1 MTLLAWFVVWTIL
14 AGVAG
19 AILWIARVLERVAR
33 PLEPEWI
40 WWACRVYF
48 GLLAIGAATATVVG
62 AGEGGLRLLGAEDR
76 PEWTLWLVFAVP
88 LALALVVAAL
98 AGLGTMGLIQA
109 GLAVVRR
116 KSLHTRLTIARLAA
130 AITLTL
136 AFVALAVITV
146 PATIIFGSAVLM
158 SLGARAR
165 SQRVTLLWM
174 LSAATQT
181 RRPLPAE
188 LQAWA
193 EASRGK
199 QRGRLELAAEILE
212 QGRPLS
218 DALDLARLLPAY
230 CFPRLHLAEKIGTVP
245 ETLADLAR
253 EETERLNPVGETASP
268 FVLAAYLS
276 FLPTVSFLIVGFVMY
291 YIIPKFKKIF
301 EDFNTELPSIT
312 IGLITVS
319 DNFVN
324 YWYLFS
330 PPLVLICAAAAAV
343 GTLTLYFPWMDF
355 RRRFVDPWIV
365 RLAMTDVM
373 RNLAHQLRCRRPVP
387 EALHDVGHY
396 CINWTVR
403 IRLNHVREMILGG
416 RDLWVE
422 LAEARLI
429 TRRELAVLQ
438 SARQTGHPDW
448 GLVELA
454 RRRELAWSQPFAW
467 VMTVLRVMVPLVL
480 GIFVAWICI
489 ALFAPL
495 VKLLNDLS

>member
-1 MTLLAWFVVWTIL
+1 MFAGGIGIGLSATSAIAVQFQGDESSVWLVCAIPFSVLT
-14 AGVAG
+14 AG
-19 AILWIARVLERVAR
+19 A
-33 PLEPEWI
+33 
-40 WWACRVYF
+40 
-48 GLLAIGAATATVVG
+48 GLC
-62 AGEGGLRLLGAEDR
+62 GLRVMI
-76 PEWTLWLVFAVP
+76 TLQGGRATTHSKWLKTQLALSRVSAWCILVLAY
-88 LALALVVAAL
+88 LALAL
-98 AGLGTMGLIQA
+98 
-109 GLAVVRR
+109 
-116 KSLHTRLTIARLAA
+116 
-130 AITLTL
+130 
-136 AFVALAVITV
+136 ITV

-188 LQAWA
+188 LLAWA

-301 EDFNTELPSIT
+301 EDFNTELPSVT

-319 DNFVN
+319 DSFVN

-330 PPLVLICAAAAAV
+330 PPLVLISAAAAAV

-467 VMTVLRVMVPLVL
+467 LMTVLRVMVPLVL